1 MIASLEG
8 DILAVD
14 ADSIVIDVNGL
25 GFSVRMS
32 SRDTARLHA
41 GQHERIITQMTV
53 SQDAIGLYG
62 FTDAPSKKLFM
73 QLQKV
78 SGIGP
83 KVAMAILSTL
93 SVQDLSAAIRDND
106 VTALTRAPGLGKKG
120 AQKVILELRGSV
132 DLELS
137 DGSAQEGSSPQS
149 DAIDHNI
156 QQVVLGLVSLGWQ
169 QKDAY
174 SAAKT
179 AVGQLGLEE
188 PLGDDDVPRVLR
200 AALSDLDR
208 GR

>member
-120 AQKVILELRGSV
+120 AQKIILELRGSV

-149 DAIDHNI
+149 DATDHNI
-156 QQVVLGLVSLGWQ
+156 Q

>member
-25 GFSVRMS
+25 GVSVRMS

-62 FTDAPSKKLFM
+62 FTDTPSKKLFM

-106 VTALTRAPGLGKKG
+106 VTALTMAPGLGKKG
-120 AQKVILELRGSV
+120 AQKIILELRGSV

>member
-62 FTDAPSKKLFM
+62 FTDTPSKKLFM

-83 KVAMAILSTL
+83 KVAMAILSRTCQRQYVIMMSL
-93 SVQDLSAAIRDND
+93 PLPWR
-106 VTALTRAPGLGKKG
+106 PGWGKK
-120 AQKVILELRGSV
+120 ARRK
-132 DLELS
+132 
-137 DGSAQEGSSPQS
+137 
-149 DAIDHNI
+149 
-156 QQVVLGLVSLGWQ
+156 
-169 QKDAY
+169 
-174 SAAKT
+174 
-179 AVGQLGLEE
+179 
-188 PLGDDDVPRVLR
+188 
-200 AALSDLDR
+200 
-208 GR
+208 

>member
-62 FTDAPSKKLFM
+62 FTDTPSKKLFM

-137 DGSAQEGSSPQS
+137 D
-149 DAIDHNI
+149 

-188 PLGDDDVPRVLR
+188 PLGDGDVPRVLR